1 MEAVAGE
8 RTIAEI
14 ARQYQVSPNM
24 ITRWKQEF
32 LEKAPAVFE
41 TPSAENNKDKKISEM
56 EKLIGKQTIEI
67 DMLKNFLGHYAGH

>member
-14 ARQYQVSPNM
+14 ARQYQVNPNM
-24 ITRWKQEF
+24 IGRWKQEF

-41 TPSAENNKDKKISEM
+41 TPSAENNKDKKISEL